1 LQHVP
6 DPRLLVGFD
15 QSDDAGVF
23 LLRPDLALV
32 QTVDF
37 FTPIVDDPYW
47 FGAIAA
53 ANALSD
59 VYAMGGVPVT
69 ALNVTCFPVDCLPL
83 DVLGQILAG
92 ARDKCQ
98 EAGVTLL
105 GGHTVDDPEPKF
117 GMAVTG
123 TVDPARM
130 LTNAGGKAGDV
141 LILTKP
147 IGTGILTTALK
158 RDRIVLDDVP
168 DLIPTM
174 ARLNATAGAL
184 AVEHGAHGATDV
196 TGFGLLG
203 HLREMVVASGVGAD
217 IHREAVPLLPMA
229 AELAAEGAVP
239 GGSKRN
245 LAFVAPLLDRDAAV
259 SDVDL
264 LLLADAQTSG
274 GLLIACPPANAEA
287 LIAGLHR
294 ANCLAATI
302 GSLQGP
308 PRLRIHR

>member
-1 LQHVP
+1 M
-6 DPRLLVGFD
+6 
-15 QSDDAGVF
+15 
-23 LLRPDLALV
+23 

-69 ALNVTCFPVDCLPL
+69 ALNIVCFPVDCLPL
-83 DVLGQILAG
+83 TVLGEILAG
-92 ARDKCQ
+92 ARAKCL
-98 EAGVTLL
+98 EAGVTLV
-105 GGHTVDDPEPKF
+105 GGHTIDDPEPKF

-130 LTNAGGKAGDV
+130 LTNAGAKAGDV

-158 RDRIVLDDVP
+158 RDRITEADVP

-174 ARLNATAGAL
+174 ARLNVSAGRL
-184 AVEHGAHGATDV
+184 ANEHGAHGATDV
-196 TGFGLLG
+196 TGYGLLG
-203 HLREMVVASGVGAD
+203 HLRELVLASDVGVT
-217 IHREAVPLLPMA
+217 IRRSAVPILPMA
-229 AELAAEGAVP
+229 AELAAEGMVP

-245 LAFVAPLLDRDAAV
+245 LTFVQPQLDVADGVAEA
-259 SDVDL
+259 DL

-274 GLLIACPPANAEA
+274 GLLIAIPEPKAEA
-287 LIAGLHR
+287 LMAALLQAGDGAALIGRFGGPGRLHIE
-294 ANCLAATI
+294 A
-302 GSLQGP
+302 
-308 PRLRIHR
+308 